1 MSEELAIKKDVPF
14 SVELSEKLDS
24 VKDTLPKGF
33 NQPRFVQNAM
43 SVLNEKPELAEVG
56 KAKLFAGLLKGA
68 SLGLDFYNKQCY
80 LIPRTD
86 KSGVKHL
93 DFQLDYKGC
102 TTLCKKYSIRP
113 LVDIHAQVVRE
124 GDSFQLKVDGNDTKV
139 LHTSNPFDGGKV
151 IGAYAVAQFKDGGSQ
166 VEVMTL
172 DEINMAR
179 SKSKTRGQVW
189 NEWFNEMAK
198 KTVIHR
204 LAKHIDI
211 DFENAIQQNLFNDDC
226 AIETDVK
233 EQTKKDIE
241 EVEVVAFNTE
251 VIDET

>member
-1 MSEELAIKKDVPF
+1 MEEIIQKPF
-14 SVELSEKLDS
+14 STEIAERLETTELPS
-24 VKDTLPKGF
+24 GF
-33 NQPRFVQNAM
+33 SKRRFIQNAV
-43 SVLNEKPELAEVG
+43 SLLNEKPDLAEAG
-56 KAKLFAGLLKGA
+56 KAQLLAGLMKGA

-80 LIPRTD
+80 LIPRKD
-86 KSGVKHL
+86 KNGFLHL

-113 LVDIHAQVVRE
+113 LLDIQANVVRE
-124 GDSFQLKVDGNDTKV
+124 GDDFQLKISGNDQEV
-139 LHTSNPFDGGKV
+139 IHTSNPFMKKPV
-151 IGAYAVAQFKDGGSQ
+151 IGAYAIAYFKDGGKM
-166 VEVMTL
+166 VETMTL

-189 NEWFNEMAK
+189 SEWFNEMAK

-211 DFENAIQQNLFNDDC
+211 DFENAIQQNLFNNDC
-226 AIETDVK
+226 AIETDPK

-241 EVEVVAFNTE
+241 EVEVIEFDDE
-251 VIDET
+251 VVDEA